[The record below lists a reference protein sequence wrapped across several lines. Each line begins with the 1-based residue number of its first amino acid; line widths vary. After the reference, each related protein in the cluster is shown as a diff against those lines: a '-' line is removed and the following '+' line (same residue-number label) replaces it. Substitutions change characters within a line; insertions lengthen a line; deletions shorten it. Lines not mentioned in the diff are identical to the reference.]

1 MTERLTYDDVMSH
14 DHDGL
19 EWAAQMGARHAERY
33 LGDPTEA
40 PAPLSG
46 EWADDPTP
54 RSLTWDVI
62 GRVFGSEWDTLSVDD
77 LSDIETAVAY
87 AYETGY
93 YGRLSGDF
101 KACVIERARLTG
113 QPICVDCG
121 TDCPC
126 MVCLN

>member
-1 MTERLTYDDVMSH
+1 MEDQLTYDDVMSY

-19 EWAAQMGARHAERY
+19 AWAAQLGARRAAHYYGHPA
-33 LGDPTEA
+33 EA

-62 GRVFGSEWDTLSVDD
+62 GRAFGSEWDTLSVDD
-77 LSDIETAVAY
+77 LSDIETAVAD
-87 AYETGY
+87 AYEAGY